1 MQLHRWESRD
11 CRQCDGN
18 QQSLACF
25 GSIWAR
31 KNHPDSQ
38 IPEQFSGDICLWLCV
53 YLLVYIRGSYLPC
66 FAPFLLYKHTQ
77 IEWDVVHIKSSCSLL
92 QTDAINFKINK
103 TEYTGKKWSPFA
115 SISPVSVRYYFTHPV
130 ECLINL
136 MGIFSIRGAFK
147 HLSCFLSIV
156 RLKQKYL
163 IWRNNIS
170 EMEVSGK

>member
-1 MQLHRWESRD
+1 MGISSLWHALEASELERITLILRFQSNFQETFVYD
-11 CRQCDGN
+11 CV
-18 QQSLACF
+18 F
-25 GSIWAR
+25 
-31 KNHPDSQ
+31 
-38 IPEQFSGDICLWLCV
+38 ICS
-53 YLLVYIRGSYLPC
+53 YIYGGSYLPC

-103 TEYTGKKWSPFA
+103 TEYTGKKWSPFV

-163 IWRNNIS
+163 IWWNNIS